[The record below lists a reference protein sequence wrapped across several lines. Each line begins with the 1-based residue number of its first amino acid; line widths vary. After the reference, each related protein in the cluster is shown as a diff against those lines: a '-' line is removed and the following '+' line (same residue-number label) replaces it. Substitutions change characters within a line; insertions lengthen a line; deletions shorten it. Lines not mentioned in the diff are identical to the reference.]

1 MSDSEYSSN
10 ESIPQQ
16 SMSES
21 SSTDQDY
28 GVVNLQAHAP
38 YQDEPLAVPGQPR
51 VVYEEDKDG
60 IPRETL
66 EARFEKRI
74 AVNDWYVIFIF
85 YEVLINPSLSNSI
98 TLRV

>member
-10 ESIPQQ
+10 ESVPQR
-16 SMSES
+16 SSSES
-21 SSTDQDY
+21 SSTDEDY

-38 YQDEPLAVPGQPR
+38 YQDEPLAVPGQAR

-74 AVNDWYVIFIF
+74 AVNRDFK
-85 YEVLINPSLSNSI
+85 LSQ
-98 TLRV
+98 R